1 MKRITIKD
9 FINLCID
16 KEFLKIGIFSLD
28 KLMQEEYN
36 GDIIWSGYADSI
48 PEEYKERQ
56 IVSFDIPESDG
67 RIIININYEV

>member
-1 MKRITIKD
+1 
-9 FINLCID
+9 
-16 KEFLKIGIFSLD
+16 
-28 KLMQEEYN
+28 MQEEYN

-67 RIIININYEV
+67 RIIININYEG

>member
-1 MKRITIKD
+1 MKIKD

-28 KLMQEEYN
+28 ELMIEEYN
-36 GDIIWSGYADSI
+36 GKEIWYGYANHL
-48 PEEYKERQ
+48 PKEYEDRT

-67 RIIININYEV
+67 KIVLNIDYE